1 MADVFTAIASLMW
14 PLLVLAA
21 LLLFWRPLARLIG
34 SADITVKVGGQ
45 TVTIKQLT
53 DQQSELVADL
63 QREVA
68 QLTQRLAALSVD
80 GAEADGAAPPENAR
94 VPAAVLWVDDNPAN
108 NAVLIG
114 RLRGDDVRVDLARS
128 TNEGLGRFDEQ
139 RHGVVVSDMS
149 RVEDG
154 KTVPD
159 AGVLLLKEVRAR
171 APAVPFV
178 IYTSAGHAFW
188 QQARDAGATE
198 ITSSSM
204 VLMEQLRSA
213 GLLG

>member
-1 MADVFTAIASLMW
+1 MAEIFTAIATLTW

-68 QLTQRLAALSVD
+68 QLTERLAALSQGVD
-80 GAEADGAAPPENAR
+80 GTPRPETDTSAR

-108 NAVLIG
+108 NAVLID
-114 RLRGDDVRVDLARS
+114 RLRGDDVPVDLARS
-128 TNEGLGRFDEQ
+128 TNEGITMFDRQ

-149 RVEDG
+149 RVEG
-154 KTVPD
+154 RETVPD
-159 AGVLLLKEVRAR
+159 AGVRLLKKVRETD
-171 APAVPFV
+171 PTVPFV
-178 IYTSAGHAFW
+178 IYTGAGHAFW
-188 QQARDAGATE
+188 QQAHDAGATE
-198 ITSSSM
+198 VTSSPM
-204 VLMEQLRSA
+204 VLMGQLRSA